1 MTWRQTV
8 VDPVSNTA
16 IKQLKHVQDRRIE
29 AAADEGITAVGA
41 QREGNKF
48 DATVCDQWQTVGI

>member
-1 MTWRQTV
+1 